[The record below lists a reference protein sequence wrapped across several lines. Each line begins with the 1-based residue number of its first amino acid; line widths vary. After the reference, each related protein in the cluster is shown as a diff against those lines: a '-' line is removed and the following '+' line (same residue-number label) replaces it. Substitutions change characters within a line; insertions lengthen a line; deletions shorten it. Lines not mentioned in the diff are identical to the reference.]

1 MEDACVRREE
11 NKKDRSLIRLCFVA
25 ISCIAVVTVF
35 ACAMLYYYFAPKKT
49 EAKVVTVPDLVG
61 ACEDSMSIPQGIEV
75 EREYVY
81 SDDVEAGA
89 VISQSPAPKS
99 RRKQTDGQ
107 SVRVKLTVSL
117 GKKSGTVPD
126 LVGLPYVAAAIRL
139 REIGADVIAVS
150 IYDTDEKSGTVIST
164 EPPKDTV
171 IRDGDRVVIYVA
183 RRRVCASIQV
193 PSFLGMDKESAITEI
208 MLKGLS
214 LGEIGYMISD
224 GALDGKVVMQSLS
237 PDVYV
242 RGGTSIDITL
252 GYDPCGKNED
262 EYINFD

>member
-1 MEDACVRREE
+1 MRREE
-11 NKKDRSLIRLCFVA
+11 NKKDRSLIRLCFAA
-25 ISCIAVVTVF
+25 ISCIAVATVF

-49 EAKVVTVPDLVG
+49 AAKVITVPDLVG
-61 ACEDSMSIPQGIEV
+61 ASEDSMTIPQGIEV

-81 SDDVEAGA
+81 SDDAEAGA

-99 RRKQTDGQ
+99 RRKQKDGQ
-107 SVRVKLTVSL
+107 AVRVRLTVSL
-117 GKKSGTVPD
+117 GKKCGIVPD
-126 LVGLPYVAAAIRL
+126 LVGLPYVTAAIRL
-139 REIGADVIAVS
+139 REIGADVFAVS
-150 IYDTDEKSGTVIST
+150 IYDADEKSGTVIST

-171 IRDGDRVVIYVA
+171 IKDGDRVVIYVA
-183 RRRVCASIQV
+183 RRRVSASVKI
-193 PSFLGMDKESAITEI
+193 PNFLGMDKESAITEI

-214 LGEIGYMISD
+214 LGEIRYIISD

-237 PDVYV
+237 PDTYV

-262 EYINFD
+262 QYINFD